1 MKKTIYLIRG
11 SKEEGYG
18 EFKNRI
24 LVLAHDLSN
33 SYPLEKIK
41 VVLTESKPP
50 MVSVIPFKRKKI
62 ASISVVQNKNNKEL
76 KLESISGF
84 SGSFEVT
91 EALPVAY
98 TKNWKDGDVTPGICL
113 LTLFNQKP
121 SIDYHT
127 FINRWHNSHTPLS
140 LKLHPL
146 WNYNRNVV
154 EKAGENSL
162 ESWDGIVE
170 EHLRTKADLLNPFR
184 FFGDLLHIL
193 PNMIDVYRDTRSFLD
208 YGSIEP
214 YMAMEYH
221 IKS

>member
-62 ASISVVQNKNNKEL
+62 ASISVVQNKSNKEL

-140 LKLHPL
+140 LRLHPL
-146 WNYNRNVV
+146 WNYNRNVI
-154 EKAGENSL
+154 EKTGENSL

-170 EHLRTKADLLNPFR
+170 EHLRTKSDLLNPFR

>member
-170 EHLRTKADLLNPFR
+170 EHLRTKSDLLNPFR